1 MARTFAGSVTS
12 DVIAHR
18 LICLAA
24 RDLVSIASVPDR
36 KDEPG
41 NQEQRS

>member
-1 MARTFAGSVTS
+1 MS

-24 RDLVSIASVPDR
+24 RDLVPIASVPDR

>member
-1 MARTFAGSVTS
+1 MS

-24 RDLVSIASVPDR
+24 RDFVPIASVPDR